1 MPLKQIADI
10 LKSDDAKM
18 ALSVFQN
25 NIEKIDEEVTALSTI
40 KSILNTFVEKINETL
55 NTSIKLSILNDDTLT
70 EIVDTL
76 EITKVKL
83 KKEKTGEELQI
94 ASEKL
99 SKLTDRDVRIIYL
112 PPMTV
117 AACQSDR
124 AEGNEGYCS
133 QKLSEFLFNNNLFSI
148 KHDMRS
154 FGFNIFIEDKMPK
167 TGKPSPCWEMWVSI
181 PDDIELPNPL
191 FKRQFHG
198 GLYAAHMIKMED
210 WDDWGK
216 LVEWC
221 KTSEL
226 YDFDWDSR
234 CNPIKH
240 IFGNDMNRLSHIWN
254 PLLKNT

>member
-55 NTSIKLSILNDDTLT
+55 NTSIKLSILNDDIIT
-70 EIVDTL
+70 EFVDTF

-83 KKEKTGEELQI
+83 KKTGEELQI

-117 AACQSDR
+117 ADCQSDR
-124 AEGNEGYCS
+124 DEGNEGYCS
-133 QKLSEFLFNNNLFSI
+133 QKLSNFYLIIICFLLNMICAAL
-148 KHDMRS
+148 
-154 FGFNIFIEDKMPK
+154 
-167 TGKPSPCWEMWVSI
+167 
-181 PDDIELPNPL
+181 
-191 FKRQFHG
+191 
-198 GLYAAHMIKMED
+198 GLTY
-210 WDDWGK
+210 
-216 LVEWC
+216 L
-221 KTSEL
+221 
-226 YDFDWDSR
+226 
-234 CNPIKH
+234 
-240 IFGNDMNRLSHIWN
+240 
-254 PLLKNT
+254 